1 MNVLITIP
9 RLSLLFLIVCI
20 ASSFHFPG
28 GSVKAAYRHHYK
40 GTLDFSEGQYGR
52 AEGHFRQAYDIIPD
66 NFTFALSL
74 SACLGRNGKPDE
86 ALRILQKSDA
96 GLVQE
101 DREYAQKKVMRYFVE
116 GVIRCYGKRY
126 DLAIQPFRKSI
137 ELQEDIGNRKLLSTF
152 YNALGY
158 AILLNQGI
166 GAHKSAKQAPH
177 YHVSKADLL
186 RAIPNFEKA
195 TQYDPANTAALNN
208 YRMLADTLGLTTST
222 SDHLPKV
229 KEATSDYIPNMP
241 GSILEMT
248 RLTETDEL
256 LLMLDISGSMVM
268 EKVICMGVTRFETMR
283 GTMLELL
290 DSIPARLP
298 MGIGTIGGDC
308 GTTPKLWHKTGSIT
322 RPDLRTALE
331 FLVPDGTT
339 PLLTILE
346 ASPVLFSDSSSTHK
360 TIFLVSDGANV
371 CRAGGLDICEWAA
384 RIAKKHITIHI
395 LTFLDANLNNTEA
408 FTEYTCLADN
418 TGGRVIY
425 IDNYRCRL
433 APFAFNLVASFQ
445 FLAPEL
451 QRVTCHGPAVEALWA
466 IFPE

>member
-1 MNVLITIP
+1 MNVLNTIA
-9 RLSLLFLIVCI
+9 RLLLLILTVCTV
-20 ASSFHFPG
+20 SSFHPW
-28 GSVKAAYRHHYK
+28 GSAKAAYRHHFK
-40 GTLDFSEGQYGR
+40 GTVNFAEGQYGR
-52 AEGHFRQAYDIIPD
+52 AEDHFRKAYAILPD
-66 NFTFALSL
+66 NYTFALSL
-74 SACLGRNGKPDE
+74 SACLGRNGNPTE
-86 ALRILQKSDA
+86 ALKILQKSTA
-96 GLVQE
+96 NLKRE
-101 DREYAQKKVMRYFVE
+101 DREYTQKKVMRYFVE

-126 DLAIQPFRKSI
+126 DLAIAPFKKSI
-137 ELQEDIGNRKLLSTF
+137 ELQEAIGNRKLLSTF

-158 AILLNQGI
+158 ATLFNQGM
-166 GAHKSAKQAPH
+166 GAHRSAKQAPH
-177 YHVSKADLL
+177 YHVGKRDMVRAAAD
-186 RAIPNFEKA
+186 FEKA
-195 TQYDPANTAALNN
+195 IHYNPANTVAQTN
-208 YRMLADTLGLTTST
+208 YRMLADTLGLTAGTN
-222 SDHLPKV
+222 DNLPVV
-229 KEATSDYIPNMP
+229 KEQTGDYIPNMP
-241 GSILEMT
+241 GSILELT
-248 RLTETDEL
+248 KLTETDEL

-283 GTMLELL
+283 STMLDLL

-308 GTTPKLWHKTGSIT
+308 GTTPKLWHRTGSIT
-322 RPDLRTALE
+322 RPDLQTALE

-346 ASPVLFSDSSSTHK
+346 ASPILFSDSTTTHK

-371 CRAGGLDICEWAA
+371 CRANGLDICEWAA
-384 RIAKKHITIHI
+384 RIARKNVTIHI

-433 APFAFNLVASFQ
+433 APFAFSLVESFQ
-445 FLAPEL
+445 FLAPEM
-451 QRVTCHGPAVEALWA
+451 QRVACGGPAVEALWA